1 MKKKEFHSE
10 SKGLQR
16 GKKYFILNQMDGL
29 VMKKT
34 LTSTLKQKDCK
45 EEKKDSTLKQKDGNE
60 ENTSIHSESSGCKE
74 ENTSI
79 HSESSGCKEENTS
92 IHSESSGCKE
102 ENKKDSIHSEITQ
115 FH

>member
-1 MKKKEFHSE
+1 MVMKKKEFHSE

-74 ENTSI
+74 EN
-79 HSESSGCKEENTS
+79 
-92 IHSESSGCKE
+92 
-102 ENKKDSIHSEITQ
+102 KKDSIHSEITQ

>member
-1 MKKKEFHSE
+1 MVIKKKEFHSE

-16 GKKYFILNQMDGL
+16 GKKDFILNQMDGL

-60 ENTSIHSESSGCKE
+60 ENTNIHSES
-74 ENTSI
+74 T
-79 HSESSGCKEENTS
+79 
-92 IHSESSGCKE
+92 GCKE
-102 ENKKDSIHSEITQ
+102 ENKKDSIHSEIIK
-115 FH
+115 FHSESKRWYKT